1 MSQQTRLSVVVL
13 CFGLISAAKFCL
25 LVWNF
30 LPVREFR
37 ATEFEPLPVVA
48 AEPDVQLLMETI
60 PIGRGDTLGDLLTRR
75 GVDPDTRT
83 HLISAIG
90 EEHEILTIQA
100 GSHLVIGRSPL
111 GTVESLEYAIDPDR
125 KLSLARTNGAY
136 VANVVEIP
144 GTIRP
149 VRICGTL
156 QSSLFESIEKAGE
169 RPELAFQIA
178 DIFASS
184 LDFYT
189 DPRQGDLFCLL
200 VEKKEYGG
208 VRSPT
213 YEKILAATY
222 NNAGRLHDAYL
233 FPDEDG
239 ALRYYSSSG
248 ESLQADFLR
257 SPLRFQARVSSRF
270 SPRRFHPILR
280 RYRPHLGSDYAAP
293 AGTPVQAV
301 ASGHVVFSGM
311 MGGAGNLVTIK
322 HPGGYETQYLHLSR
336 RLVRR
341 GERVV
346 QGQQIG
352 LVGSTGLATG
362 PHLDFRIRRNDRFM
376 DFEGLKLPLGPKI
389 PGDRMLEF
397 QLARDRFSGLMD
409 ASSPLATTMVAGS
422 ASPAA
427 AQPTP

>member
-1 MSQQTRLSVVVL
+1 MVL
-13 CFGLISAAKFCL
+13 CFGLISAAGVSS

-30 LPVREFR
+30 SQLEEFQEI
-37 ATEFEPLPVVA
+37 EFEPPQVVA
-48 AEPDVQLLMETI
+48 AEPVVQLLMETI
-60 PIGRGDTLGDLLTRR
+60 PIGRGDTLGDLLTRW
-75 GVDPDTRT
+75 GVDPETRT
-83 HLISAIG
+83 DLISAIR
-90 EEHEILTIQA
+90 EEFDIRKIRA
-100 GSHLVIGRSPL
+100 GSHFVLGRSLL

-125 KLSLARTNGAY
+125 KLLLARADGAF

-156 QSSLFESIEKAGE
+156 QSSLFESIAKTGE
-169 RPELAFQIA
+169 QPDLAFQIA
-178 DIFASS
+178 DIFAWS

-189 DPRQGDLFCLL
+189 DPRQGDSFCLL

-208 VRSPT
+208 ARPPT
-213 YEKILAATY
+213 YQRILAATY
-222 NNAGRLHDAYL
+222 NNAGALHDAYL

-239 ALRYYSSSG
+239 EPRYYSSSG
-248 ESLQADFLR
+248 KSLQASFLR
-257 SPLRFQARVSSRF
+257 SPLRFQARVSSHF
-270 SPRRFHPILR
+270 STRRFHPILK
-280 RYRPHLGSDYAAP
+280 RYRPHLGIDYAAP

-301 ASGHVVFSGM
+301 ASGQVVFSGR
-311 MGGAGNLVTIK
+311 MGGAGNLVKLK

-336 RLVRR
+336 RLVRS

-362 PHLDFRIRRNDRFM
+362 PHLDFRIRVNGRFR
-376 DFEGLKLPLGPKI
+376 DFEGLKLPLGPEV
-389 PGDRMLEF
+389 PSDRMAGF
-397 QLARDRFSGLMD
+397 QLARDRFSELMD
-409 ASSPLATTMVAGS
+409 ESSPLATTMVAGS

-427 AQPTP
+427 SRSTP